1 MTNTLSKNG
10 FFIIIMLLLTAFVIL
25 DPSYAATSTT
35 TSGLGNI
42 DNVLQNIVDM
52 MTGNTAKLIAI
63 LCVAAVGIAWMY
75 GFFDLRKAAFVIIG
89 IGIVFGAPAL
99 VGKLMGSGTT

>member
-1 MTNTLSKNG
+1 
-10 FFIIIMLLLTAFVIL
+10 MLLLTAFVISN
-25 DPSYAATSTT
+25 PSYAAST

-42 DNVLQNIVDM
+42 DNVLQTIVDM
-52 MTGNTAKLIAI
+52 MTGATAKLIAI

-99 VGKLMGSGTT
+99 VGKLIGGGTT